1 MLGDQGCLFGAG
13 EKVKIMNNSHTLLNT
28 LLRTEKGAL
37 LHGEN
42 KYLFSV
48 QKSANKIEIKKAV
61 ESVYKVKVQDVNTQV
76 VNGKLK
82 RVRTQVGK
90 TPDWKKAVVTL
101 KDGHKID
108 LA

>member
-1 MLGDQGCLFGAG
+1 MKD
-13 EKVKIMNNSHTLLNT
+13 SHVILKT
-28 LLRTEKGAL
+28 LLRTEKGAVQAA
-37 LHGEN
+37 EN

-61 ESVYKVKVQDVNTQV
+61 EDIFKVKVQDVNTQV
-76 VNGKLK
+76 MNGKLK
-82 RVRTQVGK
+82 KVRQQVGK